1 MSFPAHPNVG
11 DTYTSDDTVWT
22 FNGQRWDRTI
32 IGPNNSS
39 TYRQSHALVT
49 TALLTRIAHLE
60 TIINQSLLIID

>member
-32 IGPNNSS
+32 IGSNNSTKYS
-39 TYRQSHALVT
+39 NALVT

-60 TIINQSLLIID
+60 TIVNQSLLIID

>member
-32 IGPNNSS
+32 IGSNNV
-39 TYRQSHALVT
+39 TRYSHALVT
-49 TALLTRIAHLE
+49 AALLSRIAHLE
-60 TIINQSLLIID
+60 TIVNKSLLIID

>member
-32 IGPNNSS
+32 IGPANKTRYAN
-39 TYRQSHALVT
+39 ALVT

-60 TIINQSLLIID
+60 TIVNQSLLIID

>member
-11 DTYTSDDTVWT
+11 DTYTSEDTVWT

-32 IGPNNSS
+32 VGPANN
-39 TYRQSHALVT
+39 TRYSHNLVT

-60 TIINQSLLIID
+60 TIVNQSLLIID